1 MIVGWFG
8 ISTPNAQRP
17 TSNAQVGREFFFV
30 LRWFFVVFVLLAGV
44 ARAGW
49 IEDRDGTTVIHV
61 KVFDLPDPSRQ
72 EASERADVAAI
83 NEFKRRFP
91 RVFAGKFADRYK
103 ADPDTYGRFNWD
115 DVEVELHQFSGIK
128 IEGLG
133 ERVGM
138 GNLLAIAGKVA
149 PDVMYV
155 NFRQSGTYIREGF
168 LYPLDKPED
177 GYLSAMSEEEKAFR
191 IHSKILPV
199 INRKGPAGEKHTW
212 AMPFGGALG
221 KVLLYRK
228 DLFDRVDVPYP
239 GNDWTWDDMLSACRK
254 IADPANGTY
263 GIWLSSS
270 KHEAAYWLTFLWSAG
285 GDVLQYDEST
295 DSWRAVYNSDAAAN
309 ALDYYTTLCAEKWTD
324 SGGRTRDGYA
334 CRESGGVASA
344 RWKRGEIGMRLA
356 YIDGR
361 LFSEI
366 DPEVT
371 GMAPVPMGPTGI
383 RGAELNSR
391 MMGLFA
397 GIEDRAVR
405 DAAWEYIRFF
415 DSREATGIKTKIM
428 VEGGYGRFLNPTYL
442 KMFGYDE
449 VIRLSPRGWSECFKI
464 AIDTGRP
471 EPYAE
476 NCNAVYDI
484 MTQPI
489 REAQELA
496 KDKALPTDRDERL
509 AVLKELL
516 VSSAKRADEE
526 MLGIVPE
533 PEKNKRRLTALLGL
547 IGIVAGFTWVVRKAW
562 GAFSP
567 PGVTERH
574 SAKWGLRRYAVAYGI
589 MMPALLTILFWQYI
603 PLLRGSVMAF
613 QDYKVMGVSRFVWLD
628 NFGDVLW
635 SAEWWMSVWN
645 SLRYSTLVISMTFL
659 PPIILAILLQEVPKG
674 RLLFR
679 IIFYLPAAIAGLVT
693 ILLWKMFYDRTERGA
708 LNVLVMRIPAIAY
721 IAIGILLLLIAL
733 VFVRRLFHHGSRAA
747 AVVFLIAGGAM
758 CYTMVRISWPMLTDT
773 AFPVW
778 RRLFLSLGPQ
788 DWLRDGDTAM
798 FCCVLPMVWA
808 GVGPGCL
815 IYLAA
820 LKTISD
826 EMYEVADIEGA
837 TFVDKILFVVFPM
850 LKALL
855 IINFVGV
862 FIASWKATANI
873 LAMTGGQYG
882 SRTEVAGLHIFYQ
895 SFMHLRFGP
904 ATAMA
909 WVLGFILIGFT
920 VNQLKILSR
929 MEFRTSKDSE

>member
-1 MIVGWFG
+1 M
-8 ISTPNAQRP
+8 
-17 TSNAQVGREFFFV
+17 
-30 LRWFFVVFVLLAGV
+30 
-44 ARAGW
+44 AGW
-49 IEDRDGTTVIHV
+49 IEDRDGTTVVHV

-83 NEFKRRFP
+83 REFEKRFP
-91 RVFAGKFADRYK
+91 EIFADKYAARYK
-103 ADPDTYGRFNWD
+103 GDPDTYGNFNWD
-115 DVEVELHQFSGIK
+115 NVEIELHQFSGIK

-138 GNLLAIAGKVA
+138 GNLLAVAGKVA

-168 LYPLDKPED
+168 LYPLDKVED
-177 GYLSAMSEEEKAFR
+177 GYLAGMSNAEKDFR
-191 IHSKILPV
+191 IHPKILPV
-199 INRKGPAGEKHTW
+199 IQRRGSGGRKHVW

-228 DLFDRVDVPYP
+228 DLFDRNSVAYP
-239 GNDWTWDDMLSACRK
+239 DSEWTWDDMLSACRR
-254 IADPANGTY
+254 IADPANGNY

-285 GDVLQYDEST
+285 GDVLAYDERA
-295 DSWRAVYNSDAAAN
+295 DSWRAVYDDNAAAK
-309 ALDYYTTLCAEKWTD
+309 ALDYYTTLCTEKWTD
-324 SGGRTRDGYA
+324 SEGRTREGYA

-371 GMAPVPMGPTGI
+371 GMAPVPMGPTGV

-397 GIEDRAVR
+397 GIEEPAVR
-405 DAAWEYIRFF
+405 DAAWEYIKFF
-415 DSREATGIKTKIM
+415 DSRDATEIKTRIM
-428 VEGGYGRFLNPTYL
+428 VEGGYGRFLNPAYL
-442 KMFGYDE
+442 DMFGFSE
-449 VIRLSPRGWSECFKI
+449 VIRLSPKGWSECFEV
-464 AIDTGRP
+464 AIETGRP

-489 REAQELA
+489 RKAQELA
-496 KDKALPTDRDERL
+496 MDGDLPADEMERL

-516 VSSAKRADEE
+516 VDSARRADEE
-526 MLGIVPE
+526 MLGIVPQ
-533 PEKNKRRLTALLGL
+533 KVRNKRRVTALVALV
-547 IGIVAGFTWVVRKAW
+547 GIVVGFCWVVRRAW
-562 GAFSP
+562 SAFAP
-567 PGVTERH
+567 PAVTERN
-574 SAKWGLRRYAVAYGI
+574 SERWGFKKHAVAYLI
-589 MMPALLTILFWQYI
+589 MLPALLTILFWQYI

-613 QDYKVMGVSRFVWLD
+613 QDYKVMGASRFVWLD

-635 SAEWWMSVWN
+635 SAEWWTSVWN
-645 SLRYSTLVISMTFL
+645 SLRYSMLVISLTFL
-659 PPIILAILLQEVPKG
+659 PPVILAILLQEIPKG
-674 RLLFR
+674 KLLFR
-679 IIFYLPAAIAGLVT
+679 VIFYLPAAIAGLVT
-693 ILLWKMFYDRTERGA
+693 ILLWKMFYDRTENGA
-708 LNVLVMRIPAIAY
+708 LNVIVMRIPAIVY
-721 IAIGILLLLIAL
+721 IAAGFLLLAIAF
-733 VFVRRLFHHGSRAA
+733 VFAMRLFHHGSRAA
-747 AVVFLIAGGAM
+747 GSCFLLAGLAVF
-758 CYTMVRISWPMLTDT
+758 YTFMKISWPMLTDS
-773 AFPVW
+773 ALPVW

-788 DWLRDGDTAM
+788 DWLRNGDTAM

-837 TFVDKILFVVFPM
+837 TFVDKVLFVVFPM
-850 LKALL
+850 LKALV

-862 FIASWKATANI
+862 FITSWKATANI

-929 MEFRTSKDSE
+929 MEFRTSEKKD